1 MGFKFRKSVKI
12 APGVKLNFG
21 KKSTGISIGN
31 KGGGISFNTKSGVR
45 TRASIPGAGIS
56 YSSKLSSST
65 KKSNHKQ
72 GGQYSVT
79 SQGSAGAP
87 PIKLC
92 PIPRKAWYIAIA
104 ALLVVSGLA
113 YLGTDISAGLLTV
126 AIGAV
131 MLFFTYRSPKK
142 INIDI
147 QQFNR
152 QLQIFDESINLF
164 MGTSSTETFFG
175 RYRDAEIAA
184 EAMAAMTDAPILHDE
199 PPQEAVAM
207 LEREKT
213 IATNAFL
220 DRFAKD
226 IRTKAF
232 QLTRGRKA
240 KIESFKL
247 ITGEYEDQ
255 MTSDSI
261 EYRDNLYREML
272 SKIDELENT

>member
-12 APGVKLNFG
+12 APGVKINFG

-45 TRASIPGAGIS
+45 TRTSIPGTGVS
-56 YSSKLSSST
+56 YTSKLGGSKKKISP
-65 KKSNHKQ
+65 KKSVH
-72 GGQYSVT
+72 YSTT
-79 SQGSAGAP
+79 SSAPAGAT

-92 PIPRKAWYIAIA
+92 PTPRKAWYIAVA

-113 YLGTDISAGLLTV
+113 YLGESISTGIVTS
-126 AIGAV
+126 AIGAI
-131 MLFFTYRSPKK
+131 MLFFTYKSPKK
-142 INIDI
+142 INIDL

-152 QLQIFDESINLF
+152 QLQIFDESVNLF
-164 MGTSSTETFFG
+164 MGTSSPETFFG
-175 RYRDAEIAA
+175 RYRDAEMAA
-184 EAMAAMTDAPILHDE
+184 EIMAAMTDAPIVHDE

-220 DRFAKD
+220 DRFAKE

-247 ITGEYEDQ
+247 ITSEYEDQ
-255 MTSDSI
+255 MPPDSI
-261 EYRDNLYREML
+261 EYRDTLYNEML
-272 SKIDELENT
+272 SKISELETT